1 MRTQVADPPVTR
13 QAAVDIATIP
23 FLRLVRVELRKMYD
37 TRAGMWLLIAIGVIT
52 FAAVVLFLFFANARD
67 LTFTNFVNVTL
78 TPQGFLLPVLG
89 ILVVTSEWSQRTGLV
104 SFTLEPNRKRVLLA
118 KVVAVIALGIVA
130 VLLLLGLAALGN
142 GLGSSLQDG
151 NGSWSFGAEGLRNVA
166 VLQLISV
173 LGGLAFGMVLLNSAA
188 AIVLS
193 FVLPTAFG
201 FLFGIVTSLKDAAPW
216 IDLGTAQRP
225 LFDGTMH
232 GDDWAHL
239 LVTSVWWVVIPLA
252 VGAYRVLRSEVK

>member
-1 MRTQVADPPVTR
+1 MSTQVAYANVPH
-13 QAAVDIATIP
+13 QAARDIAGIP
-23 FLRLVRVELRKMYD
+23 FSRLVRVELRKMYD

-52 FAAVVLFLFFANARD
+52 FAAVALFLFFANARD

-104 SFTLEPNRKRVLLA
+104 SFTLEPDRKRILWA
-118 KVVAVIALGIVA
+118 KAVAVIALGLIA
-130 VLLLLGLAALGN
+130 VVSLLAFAAVGNVLGGC
-142 GLGSSLQDG
+142 LQG
-151 NGSWSFGAEGLRNVA
+151 GEGSWTFGLEGLRNV
-166 VLQLISV
+166 VVIQLISI
-173 LGGLAFGMVLLNSAA
+173 LGGLAFGMILLNSAA

-201 FLFGIVTSLKDAAPW
+201 LLFGLVASLRDAAPW

-225 LFDGTMH
+225 LFDGTMQ

-239 LVTSVWWVVIPLA
+239 LVTTVWWVVLPLA
-252 VGAYRVLRSEVK
+252 VGAYRVLKSEVK